1 MATRPGQPEA
11 DGTSSV
17 HDFIVKL
24 ESSAKRVLKD
34 ANKKAREAALA
45 EQTKAII
52 AGRKA
57 AESKKKSGKGM
68 SKEGTVAM
76 KSSALTS
83 SMDANDINI
92 GTMPP
97 GTQTLEMRYS
107 VPKMFVSM
115 AMDDTLDLNNL
126 GSDPSGPP
134 TGHLS
139 PIKKK
144 QQQMMSQS
152 LDKPLK
158 RNMVLERLSD
168 SAYVTQGTGTLD
180 EIMLAKKKEATMLKQ
195 QRKKEAEEAPEKE
208 TSWALKSHVNEV
220 LSGKSSKASTL
231 HRKLVKNHKNKEAGG
246 LAGRKGEA
254 QGPVDWSVNGLK
266 SKYRGEMEREA
277 MWRSWQTA
285 NEYANN
291 AVKDQ
296 EMIIPIAV
304 VERHPLYVQYYG
316 HIKGENS
323 QSCLRTKARLR
334 MKRFVFDVH
343 EVWLTNLQHLREH
356 QPARLLKEEEPGMD
370 EEKEEE
376 RGRGLANRRD
386 KRAIESMEAQIQ
398 SVSQKRTLEKAY
410 FTTNMPDPKV
420 VLNFEP
426 VDTPDMVQPRPLPP
440 SLEVL
445 VDGLRVRTSD
455 AETSVDPNNKDA
467 RVTDVALFVER
478 ILPPPD
484 HRIEKPGDVH
494 GQVLWRISAYRRQ
507 DVLMKYF
514 TFTEKAVVGVAE
526 ERMKQASGASD
537 MQEVYRTPNEVSL
550 SWAVMDLDT
559 IVVVSVGLKG
569 DTDNIVVKV
578 QAHLK
583 ADYDGT
589 TLEIITSP
597 IELRHLLNMPTIS
610 LSDLAYW
617 KDPARASD
625 LWASLVS
632 LLFIVD
638 GDANEYGDPEPRQM
652 AIVTEKSAADR
663 VEGAI
668 TTARA
673 LAIAQEFMS
682 ALHVSSDLKLEVEG
696 ADSDIILGGPEE
708 EVGGASASHEGP
720 FGEEKTASSGDGA
733 EEEDEEEE
741 EVDITKIIVDHTHD
755 PPTNIGLL
763 ENVVTADVDHDRAM
777 ADINKMLKNGS
788 WEKVLDDRCSTLSMV
803 TSNALTKVAQLPG
816 SCEIGRVGLW
826 FPHQMPREYT
836 QAAAIFFR
844 DARLSTTDHVLVNL
858 TMSLD
863 TSLIFPTVL
872 AWEDFGSLPPKG
884 VAEEIDGVVPALNAN
899 PGTLMLEALLSP
911 VDDRPSQVAA
921 LFSTLPE
928 EGVDHPPLDAAN
940 KPEGMTRHWAWLS
953 EKGFRQKLV
962 TTLLGVDPVL
972 PTVVFG
978 ITKFGATTNEPGVN
992 SRNIWHSILAI
1003 TEHINRPRSPKDYHY
1018 IISNIET
1025 QGANDPATFGARMK
1039 AGECVGL
1046 SSSAFRTFEKEY
1058 EEIKLRREMFA
1069 RQLALDAKI
1078 ESSQIALQ
1086 TREKALK
1093 AELQKEL
1100 QRNIEKKLRKATKSE
1115 RGWSR
1120 RFFSSQVLE
1129 MQGIWERRR
1138 DEKSGTIFFH
1148 NLAEAESGKKEKY
1161 METCQW
1167 EVPATW
1173 DGDPLAI
1180 PGDEYGPELGLGGVD
1195 EGGFGGGGDGNA
1207 SVVSGGASTAGS
1219 GVGSSIT
1226 GGGAFDQPSDS
1237 WHPAM
1242 QARPDVDKTPG
1253 APSRFAN
1260 KARIQEDDITVGGS
1274 SVGADKS
1281 LAESAQP
1288 TIDTA
1293 NLEHIAEQLVS
1304 SDELMRVLAKR
1315 LGLSEAQVVPADE
1328 MSDFSVSVAADGEA
1342 PDTAKQKMENS
1353 LVDGMNAPR
1362 EAFAEEAYEE
1372 DIDSDED
1379 LWSDDEQEAGDAHE
1393 DLVGDLPQ
1401 GHVDANALRRD
1412 KLFEGQDEEK
1422 KVPDNVPFLDLKGAG
1437 VVSSNEEQETGAG
1450 WRKLTRPDIPTNFFQ
1465 KCLETQTLGPDQGA
1479 CNTFNVPVFLVPI
1492 SPVDACQYVPENFHT
1507 NIESIFIPDAKKDM
1521 ERANATVERNIKREE
1536 DLAKNTATDDLLLFG
1551 QASENTSADNYV
1563 AKQYKEDQ
1571 NAFVDPREKAM
1582 RKAILAAKSNNV
1594 AEMED
1599 ALEEDI
1605 QINTADTFGNTL
1617 LILAAQQG
1625 SKRMCKF
1632 LLRRGANLN
1641 LQSLTGNT
1649 ALHYCYAYAQF
1660 DLAEYLKT
1668 KGADDSI
1675 LNADS
1680 MTCYEGLSADALKEE
1695 GEEDSEEEYDL

>member
-1 MATRPGQPEA
+1 MKTPGQPEA
-11 DGTSSV
+11 DGTSTV

-83 SMDANDINI
+83 SMDATDINI

-115 AMDDTLDLNNL
+115 AVDDTLDLNAL
-126 GSDPSGPP
+126 DGDPAGPP

-144 QQQMMSQS
+144 QQQNAMSQS

-168 SAYVTQGTGTLD
+168 SAYVTAGTGTLD
-180 EIMLAKKKEATMLKQ
+180 EIMLAKKKEAAMLKA

-254 QGPVDWSVNGLK
+254 QGAIDWSVNGLK

-291 AVKDQ
+291 AIQDQ
-296 EMIIPIAV
+296 EMVIPIAK
-304 VERHPLYVQYYG
+304 VERHPLYVQYYL

-323 QSCLRTKARLR
+323 SSCLRTKARLR

-356 QPARLLKEEEPGMD
+356 QPARLLKEETPGVD
-370 EEKEEE
+370 EEKDEE

-426 VDTPDMVQPRPLPP
+426 VDTPDMIKPRSMPP

-445 VDGLRVRTSD
+445 VDGLRVRTTD
-455 AETSVDPNNKDA
+455 AETSVDPNNKAA

-478 ILPPPD
+478 ILPPAD
-484 HRIEKPGDVH
+484 HRQEKPGEIH

-507 DVLMKYF
+507 DILMKYY
-514 TFTEKAVVGVAE
+514 TFTEKSVVAVAE
-526 ERMKQASGASD
+526 ERMKQASGDSELE
-537 MQEVYRTPNEVSL
+537 EVFRTPEEVSL
-550 SWAVMDLDT
+550 SWAVMDLDAT
-559 IVVVSVGLKG
+559 VAVSVGLKG
-569 DTDNIVVKV
+569 GSDSVVVKV
-578 QAHLK
+578 EAHLK

-589 TLEIITSP
+589 KLEIITSP
-597 IELRHLLNMPTIS
+597 IELRHLLNMPNIS
-610 LSDLAYW
+610 LSDLSYW
-617 KDPARASD
+617 KDPVRAGD

-632 LLFIVD
+632 LLFIKD
-638 GDANEYGDPEPRQM
+638 GHVNEYGDPEPREM
-652 AIVTEKSAADR
+652 AIVTERSAADR

-673 LAIAQEFMS
+673 LAIAQEFLS
-682 ALHVSSDLKLEVEG
+682 ALYISSYLKLSVEG
-696 ADSDIILGGPEE
+696 ASDIVLGGPDETE
-708 EVGGASASHEGP
+708 DGP
-720 FGEEKTASSGDGA
+720 FGEEKAASVGD
-733 EEEDEEEE
+733 EEDKEGEE
-741 EVDITKIIVDHTHD
+741 DITKIIVDHTHD

-763 ENVVTADVDHDRAM
+763 ADMVPVEVDHDKVTAEM
-777 ADINKMLKNGS
+777 NDLLKKGH
-788 WEKVLDDRCSTLSMV
+788 WGKVLDDRCSTLSMI
-803 TSNALTKVAQLPG
+803 TSQALSKVAQLPG

-826 FPHQMPREYT
+826 FSHQMPREYT

-844 DARLSTTDHVLVNL
+844 DARLSTTDHVLVNIS
-858 TMSLD
+858 MSLD

-899 PGTLMLEALLSP
+899 PGTLMVEALLSP
-911 VDDRPSQVAA
+911 IDDRPSQVAA

-928 EGVDHPPLDAAN
+928 EGVDHPPLDAPN
-940 KPEGMTRHWAWLS
+940 KPAGMTRHWAWLS
-953 EKGFRQKLV
+953 DKGFRQKLI

-978 ITKFGATTNEPGVN
+978 ITKFGATANEPGVN
-992 SRNIWHSILAI
+992 SRNVWHSILAI

-1018 IISNIET
+1018 IISNIES
-1025 QGANDPATFGARMK
+1025 QGANDPATFSARMK

-1086 TREKALK
+1086 TREKAMK
-1093 AELQKEL
+1093 ADMQKEL

-1129 MQGIWERRR
+1129 IQGLWERRR

-1148 NLAEAESGKKEKY
+1148 NIADAETGKKEKY

-1180 PGDEYGPELGLGGVD
+1180 PGDEYGPELGVGGV
-1195 EGGFGGGGDGNA
+1195 EEAQFVNGNN

-1242 QARPDVDKTPG
+1242 EARPDIDKTPG
-1253 APSRFAN
+1253 SQSKFAN
-1260 KARIQEDDITVGGS
+1260 KARIQDDDITIGGS

-1281 LAESAQP
+1281 LAESAP
-1288 TIDTA
+1288 ATIDTA

-1328 MSDFSVSVAADGEA
+1328 MSDFSVSVAAEGGEEA
-1342 PDTAKQKMENS
+1342 MNSAKRKEQDNFA
-1353 LVDGMNAPR
+1353 DGMNAPR
-1362 EAFAEEAYEE
+1362 DAYADETYEE

-1379 LWSDDEQEAGDAHE
+1379 LWSDDEQEAGNASE
-1393 DLVGDLPQ
+1393 ELVGDLPQ
-1401 GHVDANALRRD
+1401 GHVDANNLRRE
-1412 KLFEGQDEEK
+1412 KLFEHRDEEK
-1422 KVPDNVPFLDLKGAG
+1422 KAPDNVPFLDLKGAG
-1437 VVSSNEEQETGAG
+1437 VVSNDEEQEVGAG

-1492 SPVDACQYVPENFHT
+1492 SPVDACQYVPENFYT

-1571 NAFVDPREKAM
+1571 NAFVDPREGAM

-1605 QINTADTFGNTL
+1605 QINTADAFGNTL

-1625 SKRMCKF
+1625 SKRMSKF

-1649 ALHYCYAYAQF
+1649 ALHYCYAYAQY

-1675 LNADS
+1675 LNADGL
-1680 MTCYEGLSADALKEE
+1680 TCYEGLSAEALQEE
-1695 GEEDSEEEYDL
+1695 GEEDEDEEYDL

>member
-1 MATRPGQPEA
+1 
-11 DGTSSV
+11 V
-17 HDFIVKL
+17 HDFIVQL
-24 ESSAKRVLKD
+24 ERSAKRVLKD

-45 EQTKAII
+45 EQTNAIL

-57 AESKKKSGKGM
+57 LDQKKKSAKGM
-68 SKEGTVAM
+68 SKEGTVQM
-76 KSSALTS
+76 KSMALTS
-83 SMDANDINI
+83 SMEAEDVNNI
-92 GTMPP
+92 GLMPP

-107 VPKMFVSM
+107 VPKMMVSM
-115 AMDDTLDLNNL
+115 AMDDTLDLNNA
-126 GSDPSGPP
+126 GNADMSGPP

-144 QQQMMSQS
+144 LQQGGNAMMSQS
-152 LDKPLK
+152 LEKPLK
-158 RNMVLERLSD
+158 RNVTLERLSS
-168 SAYVTQGTGTLD
+168 SAYVTAATGSLD
-180 EIMLAKKKEATMLKQ
+180 EIMIAKKKEATMLKQ
-195 QRKKEAEEAPEKE
+195 QRKKDAEEAPEKE
-208 TSWALKSHVNEV
+208 TTWSLKSQVNEV
-220 LSGKSSKASTL
+220 LTGKSSKATTL
-231 HRKLVKNHKNKEAGG
+231 HRKLVKDHKNKQAGG
-246 LAGRKGEA
+246 LAGRKGEK
-254 QGPVDWSVNGLK
+254 QGPVDWSVTGLK

-277 MWRSWQTA
+277 LWRSWQTA
-285 NEYANN
+285 NAH
-291 AVKDQ
+291 ASTALADQ
-296 EMIIPIAV
+296 EMVIPIAS
-304 VERHPLYVQYYG
+304 VERHPLYVQYYT
-316 HIKGENS
+316 HIKGENTNS
-323 QSCLRTKARLR
+323 SVRTKARLR

-356 QPARLLKEEEPGMD
+356 QPARLLKEEGRGMD

-410 FTTNMPDPKV
+410 FTTNMAETKV

-426 VDTPDMVQPRPLPP
+426 VDTPDMLQPRALPP
-440 SLEVL
+440 TLEVL

-455 AETSVDPNNKDA
+455 AESSVDPNNPKA
-467 RVTDVALFVER
+467 KVEEVALFVDR
-478 ILPPPD
+478 ILPAAD
-484 HRIEKPGDVH
+484 HKEEQPGELH
-494 GQVLWRISAYRRQ
+494 GSVLWRMTAYRRQ
-507 DVLMKYF
+507 DVAMYYY
-514 TFTEKAVVGVAE
+514 TMTEAAVVALAE
-526 ERMKQASGASD
+526 ARMASATSD
-537 MQEVYRTPNEVSL
+537 SKLEEVFRTPADNCVSI
-550 SWAVMDLDT
+550 SWAVMDLDAE
-559 IVVVSVGLKG
+559 VVVGVGLKDDS
-569 DTDNIVVKV
+569 DTIVVKV
-578 QAHLK
+578 EAFLK
-583 ADYDGT
+583 ADYDGQVLT
-589 TLEIITSP
+589 IITSP
-597 IELRHLLNMPTIS
+597 IELRHLLNMPNIS
-610 LSDLAYW
+610 LSDLDYW
-617 KDPARASD
+617 KDPARSKD
-625 LWASLVS
+625 LWASLNS
-632 LLFIVD
+632 LLYIVD
-638 GDANEYGDPEPRQM
+638 GHVNEYGDPEPREM
-652 AIVTEKSAADR
+652 AIVVEKSAADR
-663 VEGAI
+663 VTGAI

-673 LAIAQEFMS
+673 LAIAQEFVS
-682 ALHVSSDLKLEVEG
+682 AVHVTSHLEVSVEG
-696 ADSDIILGGPEE
+696 GSDIMLNHWKGGKEGEGEDEE
-708 EVGGASASHEGP
+708 SQQDGP
-720 FGEEKTASSGDGA
+720 FGEEKTNSVDGDDDGK
-733 EEEDEEEE
+733 EKE
-741 EVDITKIIVDHTHD
+741 EVDITKIVVDHSHD

-763 ENVVTADVDHDRAM
+763 ADVVEKDVDLDEEVAQM
-777 ADINKMLKNGS
+777 NKNLRSGA
-788 WEKVLDDRCSTLSMV
+788 WEKVLDDNCSTLSMI
-803 TSNALTKVAQLPG
+803 TSNALAKVAQLPG
-816 SCEIGRVGLW
+816 SCEIGQMGLW
-826 FPHQMPREYT
+826 FEHQMPREYT
-836 QAAAIFFR
+836 QASAIFFR

-858 TMSLD
+858 SLSLD

-884 VAEEIDGVVPALNAN
+884 VAEEIDGVVPALNAS
-899 PGTLMLEALLSP
+899 PGTLMLEALQSP
-911 VDDRPSQVAA
+911 IDDRPSQVAA
-921 LFSTLPE
+921 LFGSLPE
-928 EGVDHPPLDAAN
+928 EGVDHIPLDAPS
-940 KPEGMTRHWAWLS
+940 KPEGMTRHWAWVS
-953 EKGFRQKLV
+953 DKGFRQKLV

-992 SRNIWHSILAI
+992 SRNVWHSVLAI

-1018 IISNIET
+1018 IITNIET
-1025 QGANDPATFGARMK
+1025 QGANDPASFSARMK

-1129 MQGIWERRR
+1129 IQGPWERRR

-1148 NLAEAESGKKEKY
+1148 SISEGAESGKKEKF
-1161 METCQW
+1161 MQTCQW

-1173 DGDPLAI
+1173 DGDPLAV
-1180 PGDEYGPELGLGGVD
+1180 PGDEYGPDLGMGGVD
-1195 EGGFGGGGDGNA
+1195 DMGGGGG
-1207 SVVSGGASTAGS
+1207 SVTVGMDMQSVGS

-1226 GGGAFDQPSDS
+1226 GGAFDQPVDS

-1242 QARPDVDKTPG
+1242 DGMEGGADGKTPG
-1253 APSRFAN
+1253 SPSRFAP
-1260 KARIQEDDITVGGS
+1260 KARINDDDISVGMGS

-1281 LAESAQP
+1281 LAESTQA

-1328 MSDFSVSVAADGEA
+1328 LSDFSVSVVTNLNETV
-1342 PDTAKQKMENS
+1342 PTSAKLNNENA
-1353 LVDGMNAPR
+1353 LNEGLAAPR
-1362 EAFAEEAYEE
+1362 DNFADEAYEE
-1372 DIDSDED
+1372 DIDSDDD
-1379 LWSDDEQEAGDAHE
+1379 LWSDDEQEAGDADM
-1393 DLVGDLPQ
+1393 DLIGDLPQ
-1401 GHVDANALRRD
+1401 GHVDSNKLRRE
-1412 KLFEGQDEEK
+1412 KLFEGRSEEK
-1422 KVPDNVPFLDLKGAG
+1422 EAPDNVPFLDLKGAG
-1437 VVSSNEEQETGAG
+1437 VVNSNEEQEVGAG
-1450 WRKLTRPDIPTNFFQ
+1450 WRKLTRPDIPTHFFQ

-1492 SPVDACQYVPENFHT
+1492 SPVDACQYVPENFNMHV
-1507 NIESIFIPDAKKDM
+1507 ESIFIPDAKKDM
-1521 ERANATVERNIKREE
+1521 ERAMATVERNIKREE

-1551 QASENTSADNYV
+1551 QAAETTTADNYI

-1571 NAFVDPREKAM
+1571 NAFVDPREGAM

-1605 QINTADTFGNTL
+1605 QVNTADTFGNTL

-1649 ALHYCYAYAQF
+1649 ALHYCYAYSQF
-1660 DLAEYLKT
+1660 ELAEYLKA

-1675 LNADS
+1675 LNADG
-1680 MTCYEGLSADALKEE
+1680 MTCYEGLSAEDLAEEGDGDQEEE
-1695 GEEDSEEEYDL
+1695 GEYDL